1 MTDPSNSPQDRHPS
15 KAMAGGFFLFA
26 GLAAGSIIGIAYGQP
41 SMGMIG
47 GFAAGAAAA
56 VVVWLIDRRRG

>member
-1 MTDPSNSPQDRHPS
+1 
-15 KAMAGGFFLFA
+15 MAGGFFLFA